1 MQLTRAP
8 AGQVT
13 AHAVSKSRRSVIVRA
28 ADSNWPGNKVEQ
40 WFRTPFDIAAFGPRA
55 TLGALLSM
63 PERLQTLPTDMQR
76 VAELVQDP
84 RPVEEKQQL
93 VLQEVED
100 TLVSFLERGATA
112 ESDTLSIIKAL
123 LPPDVTKQLDELIPP
138 PPNAQQQAYDA
149 MAESNEPPVI
159 YTADSVLENQIA
171 SEVTEIK
178 LAVSALK
185 DALEGV
191 RSNTDATRSSMLRVN
206 LKEARDILARRL
218 QETAPGIAPAGT
230 STDASLS
237 AATREASVLL
247 EEVDAQFFPSAK
259 AA

>member
-1 MQLTRAP
+1 
-8 AGQVT
+8 
-13 AHAVSKSRRSVIVRA
+13 
-28 ADSNWPGNKVEQ
+28 
-40 WFRTPFDIAAFGPRA
+40 
-55 TLGALLSM
+55 M

-100 TLVSFLERGATA
+100 TLVSFLEKGASVETDVLA
-112 ESDTLSIIKAL
+112 AVKVL
-123 LPPDVTKQLDELIPP
+123 LPPDVTKQLDDLIPP
-138 PPNAQQQAYDA
+138 PPNAQPYWDE
-149 MAESNEPPVI
+149 AEEDNQPPVI

-185 DALEGV
+185 DTLEGV
-191 RSNTDATRSSMLRVN
+191 RSNTDATRSSMLRLN

-218 QETAPGIAPAGT
+218 QETAPGMAPAGT
-230 STDASLS
+230 GADASLA
-237 AATREASVLL
+237 AATREATVLL
-247 EEVDAQFFPSAK
+247 DEVDAQFFAK
-259 AA
+259 V